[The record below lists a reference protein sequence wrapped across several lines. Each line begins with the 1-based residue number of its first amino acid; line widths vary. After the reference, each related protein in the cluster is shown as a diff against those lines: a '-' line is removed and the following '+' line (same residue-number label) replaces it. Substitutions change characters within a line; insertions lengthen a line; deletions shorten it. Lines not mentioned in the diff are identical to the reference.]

1 MDWPPPPPQAKD
13 PSTRHPGYSLSHEVL
28 EVLAHSMALGTSM
41 ALARITP
48 PHPSQPGEDQAEQSS
63 ETICKEKV
71 SPNKS
76 RLFLRGEVFNGGFLQ
91 QLLPTE
97 QY

>member
-1 MDWPPPPPQAKD
+1 
-13 PSTRHPGYSLSHEVL
+13 
-28 EVLAHSMALGTSM
+28 M

-48 PHPSQPGEDQAEQSS
+48 PHPSLPGEDQAEQSS

-71 SPNKS
+71 SSNKS
-76 RLFLRGEVFNGGFLQ
+76 RLFFWGEVFNGGFLR

-97 QY
+97 QYQRHGVEDVRRDQTGWVQKHWQGHGKVFTYICSSV